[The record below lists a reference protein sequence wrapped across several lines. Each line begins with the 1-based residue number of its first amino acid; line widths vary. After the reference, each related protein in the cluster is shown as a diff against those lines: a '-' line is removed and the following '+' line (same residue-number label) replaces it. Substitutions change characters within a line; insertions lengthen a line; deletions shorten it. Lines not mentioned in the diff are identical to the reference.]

1 MKKAIKK
8 FIRKN
13 PLAYIGILIWVLF
26 IVCALFA
33 PAVAPYNPYLQDL
46 TQRFAAPGAA
56 HLFGTD
62 SYGRDILSRVIYGAR
77 ISIPCG
83 LLVVLLS
90 CTFGTLYGAIAGYF
104 GKVVDEVL
112 MRFADMVMS
121 FPAILLAMALAA
133 AMGTGVVN
141 AVIAIAVVSWPK
153 YARLMRGMVLSIREA
168 EYVTSE
174 RAIGQKR
181 FPILLSTIIPNSI
194 SSQLVLASTDVG
206 TAILTFAGLSFLGLG
221 VSPPVAEWGY
231 MVSDGV
237 AILKYWW
244 ISFFPGLAIF
254 LVSIGANFIGDAVRD
269 IMDPRM
275 KYEL

>member
-1 MKKAIKK
+1 MKKKLAK

-13 PLAYIGILIWVLF
+13 PLAFVGILIWLLF
-26 IVCALFA
+26 GVCALLA
-33 PAVAPYNPYLQDL
+33 PVVAPYSPYLQNL
-46 TQRFAAPGAA
+46 SIRYQAPGAL
-56 HLFGTD
+56 HWFGTD
-62 SYGRDILSRVIYGAR
+62 AYGRDILSRVIYGAR

-83 LLVVLLS
+83 ILVVLLA
-90 CTFGTLYGAIAGYF
+90 CAFGTLYGAVAGYF
-104 GKVVDEVL
+104 GKAVDEVL

-133 AMGTGVVN
+133 ALGSGLAN
-141 AVIAIAVVSWPK
+141 AVLAIAVVAWPK
-153 YARLMRGMVLSIREA
+153 YARLMRGMVLSAREA

-181 FPILLSTIIPNSI
+181 MHILLHTIVPNCI
-194 SSQLVLASTDVG
+194 APQFVLASTDVG
-206 TAILTFAGLSFLGLG
+206 NAILTFAGLSFLGMG
-221 VSPPVAEWGY
+221 VSPPTAEWGY

-244 ISFFPGLAIF
+244 ISFFPGAAIF

-275 KYEL
+275 KNEL